1 MNTTQ
6 IKKFATAARQVLKQG
21 VANKLT
27 LLGFNGKG
35 EVAEADMPKLVENGT
50 IFQGNILPG
59 ELFYNKWMTL
69 YHRVQLKGV
78 QEVYEEAAYTWFNR
92 LMAIRILEKNNLTA
106 PILTF
111 DNDHA
116 RIPQLVQ
123 NARRGQFPQLTES
136 QRTELTRLLADD
148 NRTTEQF
155 QVLITAFC
163 QTHPIISACF
173 GGITDYTEILLPNNI
188 LAANGFLDLLNHT
201 DFISDDD
208 YTQSELIGWLYQFYI
223 SEKKDDVFASF
234 KAGHKAQ
241 AEDIP
246 AATQIFTPN
255 WIVRYMVDN
264 TLGRI
269 YLDNN
274 PDSDLAKG
282 MTYLVKEQTADTA
295 SSPLFRYQSLHQ
307 LTCADLSCGS
317 GHILNE
323 FFNLLYKIYLA
334 EGYMPQQAIEEI
346 FRYNI
351 VGVDLDTRA
360 KQLSTF
366 ALLLKACQRDE
377 AFCDAHCL
385 PRVLDMPEPW
395 NDKQQLG
402 QALSDYFRGEET
414 PAKRQELL
422 KAFEL
427 LEQADNLGSIMKFD
441 LSDSTLYLIRQTTDY
456 WLAQPSRPESVNQLL
471 PSFQLILALTQKYAA
486 ICMNPPYMGSGNM
499 NNTLSKYVKDNY
511 AEGKEDLATV
521 FVLLFKRLT
530 EVNGSYAFIIP
541 PSWMFLS
548 TFESLRKSIIEE
560 QSIESL
566 LHLSRGVFGADFGS
580 VAAVIKNAKPQDA
593 HGTYFRLVER
603 TFQEFDQKHLRMLF
617 EQTLADHD
625 FKYRF
630 KDYSKDA
637 ETLPS
642 SADGNKIFYPNI
654 PQNNFEKIPGRP
666 IGYWVSDKI
675 IETFTRNRA
684 LSAVCKPTQGLAT
697 ADNARFL
704 RLWFE
709 VNQDRIGFG
718 FDNAA
723 SAARSQKK
731 WFPYNKGGSVRK
743 WYGLNELVINWYGDG
758 AELKNFPGAVIR
770 NPSYYF
776 KEGITF
782 PRIGSNLFYARYSK
796 AGSIFD
802 CNGPSCFPSKGL
814 NYTLAFLNSSLMMNL
829 LEVLC
834 PTLSFQIGDSFKVPF
849 KMKYSDDIDN
859 IVSQNISLS
868 KSDWDAHET
877 SWDFQRNE
885 LLAVDTETYM
895 DNIYYVAEKFYRETG
910 EHICIDPAAPQLE
923 SLEWRM
929 EQYKLKWERNFM
941 QLHENEEELNRQFI
955 GIYGL
960 EDELTPDVPLSE
972 ITILQQGEISIDDN
986 ELKWHDDVIIK
997 QLISYAVGCMMGRYR
1012 LDKPGLHIAH
1022 PNPTAD
1028 ELSAYTYQCHT
1039 IDIDDDAIIPLL
1051 PADAPFPDNANKR
1064 LEKFIADVFGEDT
1077 LQQNLNYINQCLG
1090 EPIETYLVKH
1100 FWDDHLKMY
1109 QKRPIY
1115 WLFSS
1120 KKGAFRCI
1128 TYMHRM
1134 NKFTVDRIRT
1144 KYLLPYIEF
1153 LQNNI
1158 AALDNASAD
1167 LTANERR
1174 RLERYRKDLD
1184 ECREYHDRLHNVANQ
1199 MIEFDLDDGVIKNYA
1214 LFGDVLTKLK

>member
-59 ELFYNKWMTL
+59 ELFYNKWMAL

-92 LMAIRILEKNNLTA
+92 LMAIRILEKNHLTA

-136 QRTELTRLLADD
+136 QRAELSRLLADD

-163 QTHPIISACF
+163 QTNPIISACF

-188 LAANGFLDLLNHT
+188 LAANGLLDLLNHT

-274 PDSDLAKG
+274 PDSDLAEG
-282 MTYLVKEQTADTA
+282 MTYLVKEQTTNTA
-295 SSPLFRYQSLHQ
+295 SSSLFCYHSLHE

-414 PAKRQELL
+414 PTKRQELL

-456 WLAQPSRPESVNQLL
+456 WLARPTRPESVNQLL

-511 AEGKEDLATV
+511 EDGKADLFSVFMLLAEELLADNGKYGMI
-521 FVLLFKRLT
+521 
-530 EVNGSYAFIIP
+530 NMQ
-541 PSWMFLS
+541 SWMFLS
-548 TFESLRKSIIEE
+548 SFEKLRDHLLSSQHID
-560 QSIESL
+560 SM
-566 LHLSRGVFGADFGS
+566 LHLGPRTFDELSGEVVQNTAF
-580 VAAVIKNAKPQDA
+580 VITNSKLSDNAS
-593 HGTYFRLVER
+593 GNYYRLVDGKNCADKER
-603 TFQEFDQKHLRMLF
+603 MF
-617 EQTLADHD
+617 LA
-625 FKYRF
+625 
-630 KDYSKDA
+630 
-637 ETLPS
+637 S

-654 PQNNFEKIPGRP
+654 PQNNFEKIPGMP
-666 IGYWVSDKI
+666 LGYWVSDKI

-684 LSAVCKPTQGLAT
+684 LSAVANPCVGLQT

-723 SAARSQKK
+723 AAARSQKK

-758 AELKNFPGAVIR
+758 VELKNFPGAVIR

-796 AGSIFD
+796 AGFIFD
-802 CNGPSCFPSKGL
+802 CNGPSCFPSNGL

-868 KSDWDAHET
+868 KQDWDAHET
-877 SWDFQRNE
+877 SWDFQENE
-885 LLAVDTETYM
+885 LVRIAKTRGLPDLERTLQSYRSEWE
-895 DNIYYVAEKFYRETG
+895 DKF
-910 EHICIDPAAPQLE
+910 D
-923 SLEWRM
+923 
-929 EQYKLKWERNFM
+929 
-941 QLHENEEELNRQFI
+941 QLHENEEELNQQFI
-955 GIYGL
+955 EIYGL
-960 EDELTPDVPLSE
+960 QDELTPDVPLSE
-972 ITILQQGEISIDDN
+972 ITILQAGEITHVKDPNECGGGHYTWNYDN
-986 ELKWHDDVIIK
+986 LIK

-1028 ELSAYTYQCHT
+1028 ELSAYTYQGHT

-1120 KKGAFRCI
+1120 KRGAFRCI

-1158 AALDNASAD
+1158 AALDSASAD

-1214 LFGDVLTKLK
+1214 LFGDVLAKLK